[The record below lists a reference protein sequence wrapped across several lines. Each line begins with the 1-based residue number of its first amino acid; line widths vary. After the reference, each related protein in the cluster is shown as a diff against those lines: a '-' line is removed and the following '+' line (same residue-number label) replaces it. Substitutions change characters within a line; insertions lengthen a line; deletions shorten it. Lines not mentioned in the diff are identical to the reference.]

1 MTLNQQILLLK
12 KLSNKKVILEDE
24 DTIFKPTH
32 LTDNRQE
39 KYKQKIFRL
48 LQQEVVEDDLNLRN
62 LDFIT
67 DLGNVKLVKGY
78 LNLQNTPITSLPEGL
93 EVEGNLWLSNT
104 PITSLPEGLVVK
116 GYLWLNNT
124 PISRNLELLK
134 KYKKLYKI

>member
-1 MTLNQQILLLK
+1 MDLNQQILLLE

-32 LTDNRQE
+32 LTDNRHE

-78 LNLQNTPITSLPEGL
+78 LNLQNTPIINLPEGL